1 MSDLFDRGPY
11 DEILPPPL
19 IHGATPDEAIAQ
31 LATAV
36 KQQSGVEMDQP
47 RSGRSGEGLRR
58 LSAAYVH
65 AQNLLKAL
73 RGELWTADAIA
84 LRVFVEQGGEPVS
97 LRPLYLEDLHFQSFI
112 PIFQREGQ
120 NNQCWRIGLPDQGKS
135 KVIEGS
141 CAEAFT
147 QAQATYAEWAA
158 QEEEKLNDWLKKK
171 IAGAPTNVYVICWQ
185 MQLTQSGQATLQ
197 AGCRLEHWGKHA
209 TYALITP
216 KGLRILRTS
225 SDELA
230 ARYAYTIMSKRLPP
244 PPTPQQVVDALLTGA
259 PRPEKA
265 GDQWRV
271 NGAVVAFH
279 TAARASARHKQNQYD
294 MTLRGNTVHVV
305 KNGRKFRQLTFP
317 GEGEWSDAGA
327 RRRVLLGWIGLL
339 TAEK

>member
-11 DEILPPPL
+11 GEIIPPPL

-47 RSGRSGEGLRR
+47 RSGRSGEGLLR

-84 LRVFVEQGGEPVS
+84 LRVFVEQGGEPIS
-97 LRPLYLEDLHFQSFI
+97 LRPLYLDDLHFQSFT
-112 PIFQREGQ
+112 PIFQREGHTA
-120 NNQCWRIGLPDQGKS
+120 NLWRVGLADQGKT
-135 KVIEGS
+135 KLIEGA
-141 CAEAFT
+141 CAEAFA
-147 QAQATYAEWAA
+147 QAQATYAQWAA
-158 QEEEKLNDWLKKK
+158 QEEEKLNAWLKEK
-171 IAGAPTNVYVICWQ
+171 IAGTPTNVYVICWQ
-185 MQLTQSGQATLQ
+185 MQLEQTGLVDLQ
-197 AGCRLEHWGKHA
+197 TDCRLEHWGKHS

-225 SDELA
+225 SNELA
-230 ARYAYTIMSKRLPP
+230 AKYACTIMSKRLPP
-244 PPTPQQVVDALLTGA
+244 PPSPKQVIDALLTKI
-259 PRPEKA
+259 PRPEKE

-271 NGAVVAFH
+271 NGAVVRFLSAD
-279 TAARASARHKQNQYD
+279 RASASHRSNRYD
-294 MTLRGNTVHVV
+294 IRLRGNVLHVTR
-305 KNGRKFRQLTFP
+305 NGRKFRQLVFP
-317 GEGEWSDAGA
+317 AAGEWADVQVRHS
-327 RRRVLLGWIGLL
+327 VLLGWTGLL